1 MVKCARSAG
10 LRMEGRDI
18 PPRTDIQALERR
30 LETLELT
37 LAEMVAIH
45 RRVELVLVRNLEEWW
60 RHQ

>member
-1 MVKCARSAG
+1 MVKCARSYG